1 MAISDLTALKASYSG
16 MNFGKLILDLLVD
29 EIVALDARVEAKG
42 AEIDALDTKI
52 DALEARVETLEGY
65 HE

>member
-1 MAISDLTALKASYSG
+1 MAIEDVTALKTSYVGGHFYTS
-16 MNFGKLILDLLVD
+16 ILVTLVD

-42 AEIDALDTKI
+42 AEIDTLNTDI